1 MAGGGGGGVSVCV
14 SEVRVCVCVCVCV
27 CEVRVCV
34 CVCETFKK
42 NYIHCI
48 FVNFSENWR
57 SLMLR
62 YAHNYELLYLH
73 THTHSIFIQ
82 PESSTG

>member
-1 MAGGGGGGVSVCV
+1 M
-14 SEVRVCVCVCVCV
+14 
-27 CEVRVCV
+27 

-73 THTHSIFIQ
+73 THTHTHTHTQHLHSAGIIHRVSLQ
-82 PESSTG
+82 IHIPYILHITIIIL